1 MLEVL
6 LVGSAAKLGLVGTL
20 GIRFPA
26 PEGSGLLSYDPN
38 GMKNF
43 RNESGDDLL
52 GWLTINGKKVTE
64 GSGLLSFD
72 PCGMKKRQ
80 LALPH
85 SKAQP
90 RAAVPHAQ
98 AGHARDRIGASM
110 LPVI

>member
-6 LVGSAAKLGLVGTL
+6 LVGSAAKLGLVVTL

-26 PEGSGLLSYDPN
+26 P
-38 GMKNF
+38 
-43 RNESGDDLL
+43 
-52 GWLTINGKKVTE
+52 E